1 MSNAIVD
8 NGVISN
14 ASYGD
19 FTKNMSATDHIKA
32 LTDNRISKPGMTTEQ
47 AEALAGAGKDRS
59 NHQRGRAVTETKTS

>member
-1 MSNAIVD
+1 MSNAILD

-19 FTKNMSATDHIKA
+19 FTKNMSATDYIKA

-47 AEALAGAGKDRS
+47 AETFVKKGSKKGVGAKLL
-59 NHQRGRAVTETKTS
+59 TF